1 MRSAAV
7 FAAFARGEMKRFT
20 FESAEMQA
28 EVHRLIVSGDV
39 DDDYVNAMRGAVLGL
54 SRFQIL
60 RHIPADTQ
68 WYRMKVHPLLLASLR
83 TPDRVERRGKD
94 VRLLAWVF
102 EI

>member
-1 MRSAAV
+1 MR
-7 FAAFARGEMKRFT
+7 
-20 FESAEMQA
+20 
-28 EVHRLIVSGDV
+28 RLIVSDDV

-83 TPDRVERRGKD
+83 TPI
-94 VRLLAWVF
+94 AWNEEEKRCQTVGLGF